1 MIIKQGGNL
10 GVGVDT
16 GRPPAITYDGKWSGW
31 YVETYGGKAYWEAVF
46 YTSGVLTVEG
56 EYKAD
61 LWGIGGGSCT
71 AAMDAIAGRGSTSIL
86 STIVTGDIAISIGL
100 GASSQM
106 TAGGGTYFG
115 NQVVGAGGAPSASGG
130 GFPYRFG
137 DPDKAGEQGA
147 DGDHQIDDIFGY
159 KYGEGGWLHWVG
171 HRRVN
176 GSKVGVNSG
185 EGYGAGGH
193 NTYGN
198 TTEMGHD
205 GVLVMR
211 IEIK

>member
-61 LWGIGGGSCT
+61 LWGIGGGAYSYGKEK
-71 AAMDAIAGRGSTSIL
+71 IAGRGSTSIL
-86 STIVTGDIAISIGL
+86 EMILTGTHTIAIGAGSADIA
-100 GASSQM
+100 GA
-106 TAGGGTYFG
+106 AGGATMIDSKP
-115 NQVVGAGGAPSASGG
+115 VGAGGALGAAGG

-137 DPDKAGEQGA
+137 DPDKAGEEGESGEQYAQGSA
-147 DGDHQIDDIFGY
+147 WTYGW
-159 KYGEGGWLHWVG
+159 GEGGWLHWG
-171 HRRVN
+171 YHHH
-176 GSKVGVNSG
+176 SYEHSG
-185 EGYGAGGH
+185 RGYGAGGALRY
-193 NTYGN
+193 NDGIGQY
-198 TTEMGHD
+198 GHD
-205 GVLVMR
+205 GALVIR